1 MKNKKNYINSSLT
14 IFLVSKSNLSKLFYL
29 LRNYWPFPLN
39 SSSSHCVKFVLF
51 CNNSSTFKA
60 PASLDNLLC
69 VERTLQLS
77 KHETEDTN
85 NINQGW

>member
-1 MKNKKNYINSSLT
+1 MKNKKNTEILGLSSHYIFSCEIKPIQT
-14 IFLVSKSNLSKLFYL
+14 ILFVTKLLAFLSA
-29 LRNYWPFPLN
+29 
-39 SSSSHCVKFVLF
+39 SHCVKFVLF

-69 VERTLQLS
+69 VERTLQLN